1 MPLGSNYKNPR
12 GGTAKGSGTQSPAA
26 GARKLTDVK
35 NQGTTSK
42 RVGGR
47 KGVNKVQD
55 KATRLARTG
64 K

>member
-1 MPLGSNYKNPR
+1 MPAKVGYGNPR
-12 GGTAKGSGTQSPAA
+12 GGTSKGSGTQSPAA
-26 GARKLTDVK
+26 GAKRLIDVK

-47 KGVNKVQD
+47 KGVNKVQN